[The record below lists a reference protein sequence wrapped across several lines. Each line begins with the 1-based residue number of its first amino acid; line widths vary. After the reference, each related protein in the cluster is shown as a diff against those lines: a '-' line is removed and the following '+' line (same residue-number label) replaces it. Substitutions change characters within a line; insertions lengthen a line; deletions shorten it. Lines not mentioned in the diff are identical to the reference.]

1 MSGLQ
6 VRCEGLRRVYEVDG
20 EEVVALDDVSIDLP
34 AGSATAITGPSGSGK
49 STLMTIL
56 AGLQRPTSGRVLIGD
71 TDITALS
78 ERGLL
83 ELRAASLAVVVQ
95 NPQRNLIP
103 YGTGEDNVRFARRGV
118 KRNRAS
124 ASPDS
129 LLKQLGLGALA
140 NVRVD
145 RLSGGERQRVA
156 LAMGLS
162 TDPGVLLVDEP
173 TSQLDEANRDSIV
186 EVLHRISADH
196 GVTLVAVTHD
206 PYVAEH
212 LGFGIAIGDGRV
224 GERMAAG

>member
-1 MSGLQ
+1 MTGLR
-6 VRCEGLRRVYEVDG
+6 VRCENLRRVYEVDG
-20 EEVVALDDVSIDLP
+20 EEVIALDDVSLDLP

-56 AGLQRPTSGRVLIGD
+56 AGLQRPTSGSVVIGD
-71 TDITALS
+71 TDITTLT

-118 KRNRAS
+118 QRSQKLTD
-124 ASPDS
+124 PDE
-129 LLKQLGLGALA
+129 LLGQLGLGELA
-140 NVRVD
+140 GVRVD

-156 LAMGLS
+156 LATGLA
-162 TDPGVLLVDEP
+162 TDPDVLLVDEP

-186 EVLHRISADH
+186 ELLHRISVDH

-224 GERMAAG
+224 GERMAIR

>member
-1 MSGLQ
+1 MSGLR
-6 VRCEGLRRVYEVDG
+6 VRCEGVRRVYEVDG
-20 EEVVALDDVSIDLP
+20 EEVVALDGVGIDLP

-71 TDITALS
+71 IDITALT

-103 YGTGEDNVRFARRGV
+103 YGTAEDNVRFARRGA
-118 KRNRAS
+118 KRNRS
-124 ASPDS
+124 FTDPTE
-129 LLKQLGLGALA
+129 LLDQLGLGALGG
-140 NVRVD
+140 VRVD

-156 LAMGLS
+156 LATGLAI
-162 TDPGVLLVDEP
+162 DPDVLLVDEP
-173 TSQLDEANRDSIV
+173 TSQLDEENRDAVV
-186 EVLHRISADH
+186 ELLHRISTDH

-206 PYVAEH
+206 PYVAQH
-212 LGFGIAIGDGRV
+212 LGFGISIGDGRV
-224 GERMAAG
+224 GERTVAK